1 MSTTGIVL
9 IVIAVVAIGI
19 LAWYLI
25 RERRTKTLRSRFG
38 PEYDFAMREFG
49 NRPKAEDA
57 LAARQKRMEKIH
69 VHPLS
74 NEERDRFAEQWHELQ
89 ARFVDD
95 PSGSIE
101 QADRLV
107 CDVMKA
113 RGYPMAEFDHRAE
126 DLSVDHPHVVRN
138 YRAAH
143 QIAMRQDQGQASTE
157 DLRQGLVYYRD
168 LFDEL
173 LDAHVAGR
181 RENRR

>member
-1 MSTTGIVL
+1 MTATGIAL
-9 IVIAVVAIGI
+9 IIIAVIVVAI
-19 LAWYLI
+19 LAWYLM
-25 RERRTKTLRSRFG
+25 RERRTSRLRSRFG
-38 PEYDFAMREFG
+38 PEYEYAMREFG

-57 LAARQKRMEKIH
+57 LAAREKRMEKIH

-74 NEERDRFAEQWHELQ
+74 NEDRDRFSDQWHDVQ

-95 PSGSIE
+95 PAASITE
-101 QADRLV
+101 ADRLV

-113 RGYPMAEFDHRAE
+113 RGYPMSEFEHRAE

-143 QIAMRQDQGQASTE
+143 QIAQRHDKGQASTE

-173 LDAHVAGR
+173 LDAHVAGH
-181 RENRR
+181 REQKR

>member
-1 MSTTGIVL
+1 MTTTGIVL
-9 IVIAVVAIGI
+9 IIIAVIAIGV

-25 RERRTKTLRSRFG
+25 RERRTKELRSRFG
-38 PEYDFAMREFG
+38 PEYEFAVREFG

-57 LAARQKRMEKIH
+57 LAARQKRMEKLN

-74 NEERDRFAEQWHELQ
+74 HEEHDRFAEQWHELQ

-113 RGYPMAEFDHRAE
+113 RGYPMSEFDHRAE

-143 QIAMRQDQGQASTE
+143 QIAMRREQGQASTE

-173 LDAHVAGR
+173 LEAHVAGR
-181 RENRR
+181 REQRR

>member
-57 LAARQKRMEKIH
+57 LAAREKRMEKIH
-69 VHPLS
+69 VHSLS
-74 NEERDRFAEQWHELQ
+74 PEERDRFADQWHEIQ

-95 PSGSIE
+95 PPGSID

-107 CDVMKA
+107 CDLMRA
-113 RGYPMAEFDHRAE
+113 RG
-126 DLSVDHPHVVRN
+126 
-138 YRAAH
+138 
-143 QIAMRQDQGQASTE
+143 
-157 DLRQGLVYYRD
+157 
-168 LFDEL
+168 
-173 LDAHVAGR
+173 
-181 RENRR
+181 